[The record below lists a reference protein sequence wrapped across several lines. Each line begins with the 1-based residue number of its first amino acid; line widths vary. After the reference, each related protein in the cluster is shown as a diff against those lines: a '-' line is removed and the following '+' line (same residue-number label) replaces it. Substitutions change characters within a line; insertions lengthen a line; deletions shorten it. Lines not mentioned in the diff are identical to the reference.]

1 MEEILNL
8 VLHSEKQFI
17 IQLNKLKENPI
28 LFCII
33 LNSQVKILKTEIIFR
48 TLSKYLSDTWNFD
61 SKKLIFKLNENLG
74 LY

>member
-8 VLHSEKQFI
+8 VLCSKKQFI

-33 LNSQVKILKTEIIFR
+33 FEFPGKDP
-48 TLSKYLSDTWNFD
+48 KYWNKCF
-61 SKKLIFKLNENLG
+61 
-74 LY
+74 

>member
-17 IQLNKLKENPI
+17 IQLTKLKENPI

-33 LNSQVKILKTEIIFR
+33 FEFPGKDLK
-48 TLSKYLSDTWNFD
+48 DWNNF
-61 SKKLIFKLNENLG
+61 
-74 LY
+74 